1 MVKSYLKYEHSKTFG
16 LITSSASNVLWVPDE
31 DFQNAALR
39 QSKAG
44 RAVVGADEEVI
55 CWDVKK
61 GELLSRWR
69 DKDCVAEVT
78 TISQSKADLDVFAVG
93 YADGTIRIWD
103 ARIATVVISFNGH
116 RSAVTVL
123 AFGDDGSRLASGSK
137 DTDII
142 IWDLVAEVGLY
153 RLRGHENQIT
163 GLQFL
168 HYSFANKGEEYRE
181 DYQNADQKE
190 IVNGQDEQTAFLLT
204 TSKDAKIK
212 IWNLQSQHC
221 IETHIA
227 QSNGEC
233 WALAV
238 SPDGSGCITGGNDGE
253 LKVWSIDA
261 RSLTKHA
268 WQHGDE
274 AEQIYLK
281 ERGFLRRQGKDR
293 SIGVTFHPRGKYIA
307 AHGSEKAIELW
318 RIRSENEVQKTLA
331 RKRKRRREKILAAK
345 NETSK
350 DSVNGDDI
358 PEDLTAAD
366 VTDVIVPYVI
376 VRTSG
381 KVRSVDWGRGRTSK
395 SLHLLSA
402 NANNEVEL
410 YSIPTKQAERKS
422 KSEEPPD
429 YSRTFAIDLPGHRT
443 DVRSV
448 ALSSDDRMLASS
460 SNGSL
465 KIWNVRT
472 QNCIRTLECGYALCS
487 SFLPGDKMAVVGN
500 RNGELELFDIASSTP
515 IDTVKAHDGP
525 IWTLHVHPDG
535 KSMAT
540 GSADKSSKF
549 FNFEVVQE
557 EIPGSKRT
565 SPRLKLV
572 HTRTL
577 KVSDDILS
585 LRFSPDSRLV
595 ALSLL
600 DNTVK
605 VFFTDTLKLFLNLYG
620 HKLPVLNMDI
630 SYDSKLIVTCSA
642 DKNVRIWGLDFGDCH
657 KAFFA
662 HQDSIM
668 QVAFVPHNQD
678 GNGHHFFSASK
689 DRMIKYWDGD
699 KFEQIQKLEG
709 HHGEIW
715 AMTISRTG
723 EFLVTASHDKSIRI
737 WQQTDEQ
744 IFLEEEREKE
754 LEELYENTLTTSLEQ
769 DDEPSGEKAE
779 VAAAGKQTTE
789 TLMAGEK
796 IAEALELG
804 IPDLE
809 AMRRWS
815 QAKVHQPNVAL
826 PDRHPLFLYTNISA
840 EVHVLNVVQKIKA
853 AALQDALLVLPFTQV
868 TALFTFLQIWA
879 EKQWNIPL
887 TCRVLFFMLKIHHK
901 QIVAS
906 KTMRLM
912 LDGIR
917 QHLRRAL
924 QTQKDE
930 MGFNLAALKFVGT
943 RMREKG
949 SKDYV
954 DQELWE
960 EEEQLSK
967 GKKKRG
973 FVDIA

>member
-1 MVKSYLKYEHSKTFG
+1 MYLRWGESISNRRKRSTSQLLIWRNSYG
-16 LITSSASNVLWVPDE
+16 
-31 DFQNAALR
+31 
-39 QSKAG
+39 
-44 RAVVGADEEVI
+44 
-55 CWDVKK
+55 
-61 GELLSRWR
+61 
-69 DKDCVAEVT
+69 
-78 TISQSKADLDVFAVG
+78 
-93 YADGTIRIWD
+93 DGTIRIWD
-103 ARIATVVISFNGH
+103 ARIAAVIVSFNGH

-123 AFGDDGSRLASGSK
+123 AFGSDGSRLASGSK

-142 IWDLVAEVGLY
+142 VWDLVAEVGLY
-153 RLRGHENQIT
+153 KLRGHENQIT

-168 HYSFANKGEEYRE
+168 QHTFNHLESEDEEAGQGANGKALVDIGV
-181 DYQNADQKE
+181 DQP
-190 IVNGQDEQTAFLLT
+190 GFLLT
-204 TSKDAKIK
+204 TSKDARIK
-212 IWNLQSQHC
+212 IWNLESQHC

-233 WALAV
+233 WALTV
-238 SPDGSGCITGGNDGE
+238 SPDGSGCVTAGNDGE
-253 LKVWSIDA
+253 LKVWSIDLRGLIKSA
-261 RSLTKHA
+261 LRVEEETDH
-268 WQHGDE
+268 
-274 AEQIYLK
+274 IYLR
-281 ERGFLRRQGKDR
+281 ERGFLYRQGKDR
-293 SIGVTFHPRGKYIA
+293 TIGVTFHPRGKYIA

-318 RIRSENEVQKTLA
+318 RIRSESEVQKTLA
-331 RKRKRRREKILAAK
+331 RKRKRRREKMHAAQDG
-345 NETSK
+345 TLK
-350 DSVNGDDI
+350 DDLVNGDTA
-358 PEDLTAAD
+358 PENLTTAD

-381 KVRSVDWGRGRTSK
+381 KVRSVDWNRGRSSK
-395 SLHLLSA
+395 AIQLLSA
-402 NANNEVEL
+402 NTNNELEM
-410 YSIPTKQAERKS
+410 YSITTKQAEKKS

-429 YSRTFAIDLPGHRT
+429 YSRTLAVDLPGHRT

-472 QNCIRTLECGYALCS
+472 QTCIRTLDCGYALCS
-487 SFLPGDKMAVVGN
+487 SFLPGDKIVVVGN
-500 RNGELELFDIASSTP
+500 RNGELEMFDIASSTL
-515 IDTVKAHDGP
+515 IETVKAHDGP

-535 KSMAT
+535 RSMAT
-540 GSADKSSKF
+540 GSADKSAKF
-549 FNFEVVQE
+549 FDFEVIQQ
-557 EIPGSKRT
+557 EIPGTQRT
-565 SPRLKLV
+565 SPRFKLV

-577 KVSDDILS
+577 KVSDDVLS

-605 VFFTDTLKLFLNLYG
+605 VFFTDSLKLFLNLYG

-657 KAFFA
+657 RAFFA

-689 DRMIKYWDGD
+689 DRVIKYWDGD

-744 IFLEEEREKE
+744 IFLEEEQEKE
-754 LEELYENTLTTSLEQ
+754 LEELYENTLATSLEQ
-769 DDEPSGEKAE
+769 GDDPDGEKAE
-779 VAAAGKQTTE
+779 VAPAGKQTTE

-796 IAEALELG
+796 IFEALELG
-804 IPDLE
+804 LADLE
-809 AMRRWS
+809 GMREWNR
-815 QAKVHQPNVAL
+815 AKTSQPNL
-826 PDRHPLFLYTNISA
+826 GPPDRHPIFLYTNISA
-840 EVHVLNVVQKIKA
+840 EAHVLQVVQRIKA

-906 KTMRLM
+906 KTMRPM
-912 LDGIR
+912 LDGVR

-924 QTQKDE
+924 QRQKDE
-930 MGFNLAALKFVGT
+930 MGFNLAALRFVGT
-943 RMREKG
+943 QMREKG

-954 DQELWE
+954 DEALWE
-960 EEEQLSK
+960 EEDVSK

-973 FVDIA
+973 FVNVA